1 MANAAEL
8 AAEVKIKGANEATKQ
23 IKELTSS
30 FGFLGNA
37 AGGVLS
43 ALELGF
49 KLINAG
55 AQQGIQVARQID
67 RVSFKTGIGAQAFQ
81 RLDHAF
87 KQHGGNVNS
96 LISSYQ
102 NLQQRVA
109 QWKFMGG
116 ISQTEGRALGILG
129 IDPSQYGNTMDLMQA
144 ITDSLLKIKDI
155 GQRNMLAGILG
166 IDEDF
171 LRVAEKGKYY
181 VNDLLKLSD
190 DEVKTLNDWEQN
202 INNLSEDFEDM
213 FTKLGTMV
221 LAGAGKD
228 FTQWLVGVDQF
239 LSNAVGHAKTLSDVI
254 DNLGG
259 ATENRNWFGQLTD
272 VLDIISTIKEGR
284 DEGES
289 GEITA
294 MKLLGKIGAKLANRK
309 SRMASTPVAWQTKN
323 LITPEETRKNG
334 DYLMKRLMSAGY
346 SREFAAA
353 LVGGL
358 VAESRLNPLIAG
370 DNNTSFGIAQWH
382 DTRNKGLPQNLEG
395 QADFLINEL
404 VNVFGMTPNRANK
417 MNFVQASDWAIK
429 TFENPQDKSEAE
441 KKRRQNYGLPYL
453 SSNLLDPSSG
463 SFSGVAQNQMLSS
476 DNRNITN
483 NIYLENKIA
492 TNNLDEKG
500 ILSITSDSY
509 KQSIDESNMAIG

>member
-8 AAEVKIKGANEATKQ
+8 AAEIKIKGANEATKQ

-221 LAGAGKD
+221 LAGPGKD

-239 LSNAVGHAKTLSDVI
+239 LSNAVGHAENLSDVI

-259 ATENRNWFGQLTD
+259 TSENRNWFGKLVDAYD
-272 VLDIISTIKEGR
+272 VMSSIKESKENG
-284 DEGES
+284 DDDLLTG
-289 GEITA
+289 A
-294 MKLLGKIGAKLANRK
+294 KLLGTLGLKVIKRNSRLGSPSKINSGAYIM
-309 SRMASTPVAWQTKN
+309 SEM
-323 LITPEETRKNG
+323 
-334 DYLMKRLMSAGY
+334 MKAGFNKKFSA
-346 SREFAAA
+346 AM
-353 LVGGL
+353 VGGL
-358 VAESRLNPLIAG
+358 IQESGLNPNAVG
-370 DNNTSFGIAQWH
+370 DNGTSFGIAQWH
-382 DTRNKGLPQNLEG
+382 NGRAKGLPASLEG
-395 QADFLINEL
+395 QTQFLINEL
-404 VNVFGMTPNRANK
+404 VNKFGMTPEVANS
-417 MNFVQASDWAIK
+417 MSYEQASKWAMEE
-429 TFENPQDKSEAE
+429 FENPKDQSFSAWM
-441 KKRRQNYGLPYL
+441 KRYRNGLPYL
-453 SSNLLDPSSG
+453 NGNLLDPSSG
-463 SFSGVAQNQMLSS
+463 SFSGVAQNQMTSN
-476 DNRNITN
+476 DNRNVTVNATINNAITAGADAAQSVVTASVDG
-483 NIYLENKIA
+483 YA
-492 TNNLDEKG
+492 QG
-500 ILSITSDSY
+500 IDKASQAL
-509 KQSIDESNMAIG
+509 